1 MLLLVLEM
9 LHFQIVL
16 KFVMGNFIFNY
27 DLNVF
32 LVKIITKYINT
43 NKLIKIINKKENNAC
58 LVVFFVFYQV
68 TYLKEN

>member
-43 NKLIKIINKKENNAC
+43 NKLIKKLIKKKTMHVW
-58 LVVFFVFYQV
+58 LFFLFF
-68 TYLKEN
+68 TK